1 MSITT
6 ALHGVISAI
15 EVGQEIY
22 QHVTKT
28 MDSMQ
33 NSGESGASKKA
44 SVMLVVRDFVIDL
57 GKNWDSWSKYISDF
71 IDAAKA
77 IYNSVKK
84 ILK

>member
-6 ALHGVISAI
+6 ALHGVISVL

-22 QHVTKT
+22 RYVTKT

-44 SVMLVVRDFVIDL
+44 SVC
-57 GKNWDSWSKYISDF
+57 
-71 IDAAKA
+71 
-77 IYNSVKK
+77 
-84 ILK
+84 